1 MSTRAQIAANARNA
15 QLSTGAKTEEG
26 KAASAK
32 NNTSHGLTIT
42 LPAGT
47 PFKVMPW
54 ESQLDFEARR
64 EELRKEH
71 QPITPTEHLLVDG
84 MAQYHWLSERA
95 VGLQQGCFDPETRQI
110 SDQKSFA
117 LYLRYE
123 TTHQRAFHKCLNDL
137 LKLRAEKRKSEIGFE
152 SQRRQEDAHIR
163 QQEQHAIKK
172 QNHRVAMLD
181 LKMDAENRNTFDRLS
196 PEKLAAK
203 WGFEIE
209 PNLR

>member
-1 MSTRAQIAANARNA
+1 MSTNAQIAANQKNA
-15 QLSTGAKTEEG
+15 QLSTGAKTAEG

-32 NNTSHGLTIT
+32 NNQKHGLTLT

-64 EELRKEH
+64 DQLRKEH
-71 QPITPTEHLLVDG
+71 QPITPTEHILVDG
-84 MAQYHWLSERA
+84 MAQYHWLSDRA
-95 VGLQQGCFDPETRQI
+95 VALQQGCFDPDTRQVA
-110 SDQKSFA
+110 DQKSFA

-137 LKLRAEKRKSEIGFE
+137 LKLRAEKRKQEIGFE
-152 SQRRQEDAHIR
+152 SQRRQQEGHIR
-163 QQEQHAIKK
+163 QQEKHSMKK
-172 QNHRVAMLD
+172 QDHKIEM
-181 LKMDAENRNTFDRLS
+181 AEFKRHVQGQNVFDRLS

-203 WGFEIE
+203 WGLEIDA
-209 PNLR
+209 